1 MAEHMLAGT
10 LATSNDPTRNALW
23 CLGSHH
29 RFIDGLESGLW
40 VRLLYMCHG
49 QKMIFFTL
57 ILVAGHQ
64 PILVG
69 IYLYTYIY
77 IYIRIYPHRQ
87 GSPCLGWMP
96 RLTESHPDLQMLPA
110 GTWIR
115 LSLSIL
121 LLIIISLHQLVPSCE
136 YIYIILFGFFHWFS
150 TSVGLLYDPS

>member
-10 LATSNDPTRNALW
+10 LATSNDPTRNALESGLW
-23 CLGSHH
+23 
-29 RFIDGLESGLW
+29 DGLESGLW

-77 IYIRIYPHRQ
+77 LYIRIYPHRQ

-121 LLIIISLHQLVPSCE
+121 LLIIISLHQLVSSCE
-136 YIYIILFGFFHWFS
+136 YIYIYHFIWVFPLVFHICRF
-150 TSVGLLYDPS
+150 TLRP